1 MARDPSSPL
10 KTLGLLAKEY
20 GMRVKRTFLATLL
33 VLTVCIFWSLQVGA
47 YGLFTADP
55 PASGQCTQCHT
66 DWPGATHTLHQGL
79 TGCATCHSF
88 PDPVRPLACLNCHDG
103 TATLNL
109 HGGLQG
115 PGDEY
120 YCGYCHAGVDT
131 ERQSWGELKA
141 LFH

>member
-1 MARDPSSPL
+1 
-10 KTLGLLAKEY
+10 
-20 GMRVKRTFLATLL
+20 MRIKQTILATIL
-33 VLTVCIFWSLQVGA
+33 VLTICTFWSLQVGA

-55 PASGQCTQCHT
+55 PASGQCSQCHT
-66 DWPGATHTLHQGL
+66 DFPGATHDVHTAAFN
-79 TGCATCHSF
+79 CSACHSF
-88 PDPVRPLACLNCHDG
+88 PNPVQTSTCIVCHDG
-103 TATLNL
+103 SDTLNL

-131 ERQSWGELKA
+131 ETQSWGELKA